1 MRIFTGRSHLLAPA
15 MLEDLRAAMKD
26 DVDAHIVVVPRQL
39 TLHTERMLLT
49 GLNLR
54 GSFQLQVLSP
64 ERLCGRIFDAAGRP
78 DGTRVD
84 ERGRVMLVRAAVRAA
99 GDRLTVYRTA
109 NRRHGFA
116 DRCARQLELFR
127 QSDRQ
132 LLFVHIRE
140 PEQIAR
146 FRDAAG
152 EGCQAILVRRPALEQ
167 ARGPLGNRSDD
178 GVNGYDYDHVFVND
192 GPLDTLPDKVRR
204 FFEGLLCP
212 SVS

>member
-1 MRIFTGRSHLLAPA
+1 MDKHVFIINGSGGVGKDTVCD
-15 MLEDLRAAMKD
+15 MAARFWRVQNISSITPIL
-26 DVDAHIVVVPRQL
+26 DVA
-39 TLHTERMLLT
+39 
-49 GLNLR
+49 
-54 GSFQLQVLSP
+54 
-64 ERLCGRIFDAAGRP
+64 
-78 DGTRVD
+78 
-84 ERGRVMLVRAAVRAA
+84 RAA
-99 GDRLTVYRTA
+99 GWDGVKTPASRRFLSRLKEICTEFNDLPFRY
-109 NRRHGFA
+109 
-116 DRCARQLELFR
+116 CMEQLELFR

-178 GVNGYDYDHVFVND
+178 GVNGYDYDHIFVND